1 MLRTRAIRRC
11 STAPAEALATA
22 GVTAAARRSQSTRP
36 VTPAHSALRAI
47 APRFCGSCSSSS
59 ATMNG
64 SERMSSSPPDTYG

>member
-11 STAPAEALATA
+11 STAPADAFAAA
-22 GVTAAARRSQSTRP
+22 GVTAAARRSQSTTP
-36 VTPAHSALRAI
+36 VAPAHSAVRQI

-64 SERMSSSPPDTYG
+64 SLTASSSAAPTYG